1 MKANNH
7 NLFNKTIQIVGQS
20 MGLRLARHNM
30 ITSNL
35 ANIDTPG
42 YKVRDLKFET
52 AMQRAL
58 GPEKGELQMTATNQS
73 HLPTTDLKRTF
84 QAAERDVVQS
94 EYGQDEN
101 GMDILDID
109 QEMTKLAKNHLLY
122 NTTVQMLAKEFEN
135 LKYAISEGG
144 R

>member
-1 MKANNH
+1 MNANNH
-7 NLFNKTIQIVGQS
+7 SLFNKTIQIVGQS
-20 MGLRLARHNM
+20 LGLRLARHSM

-58 GPEKGELQMTATNQS
+58 GPKKGELQMMETKS
-73 HLPTTDLKRTF
+73 DHLPATDLKRTF
-84 QAAERDVVQS
+84 RAAERDVVQS
-94 EYGQDEN
+94 EYGRDEN

-109 QEMTKLAKNHLLY
+109 QEMTKLSKNHLLY
-122 NTTVQMLAKEFEN
+122 NTTVQILSKEFEN